1 MQKAKVQIVPN
12 DMGAVIRVSK
22 NNPEFGHVR
31 LTQTKVTFTATGW
44 VKKTNLSTLLHGKV
58 EDLEA
63 MGIQNEKE
71 LSGNIVIQEQVTPF
85 SESDPDRDLKIAG
98 ETGIICCNADGEPIY
113 RKTMYDGTGSIEDTL
128 VAHANGQAIREANTN
143 TSGANDI
150 AADEFDKAVEKG
162 KKSSKKTKEEPKVE
176 VTEDVVIEDQGDD
189 LVLEDEDSSDDF
201 DL

>member
-1 MQKAKVQIVPN
+1 MPN
-12 DMGAVIRVSK
+12 DLGAVIRVSK

-71 LSGNIVIQEQVTPF
+71 LSGNIVIQEQIAPF

-128 VAHANGQAIREANTN
+128 VAHANGQAIREANSS

-162 KKSSKKTKEEPKVE
+162 KKSSKKAKQEPTAE
-176 VTEDVVIEDQGDD
+176 VTEEVMEDAGDD
-189 LVLEDEDSSDDF
+189 LVLEDEDSSQDF

>member
-31 LTQTKVTFTATGW
+31 LTQQKVTFTATGW

-58 EDLEA
+58 EDLED
-63 MGIQNEKE
+63 MGIQNQKE
-71 LSGNIVIQEQVTPF
+71 LPGNIVIQEQTTPF

-113 RKTMYDGTGSIEDTL
+113 RKTMYDGTGSLEDTL
-128 VAHANGQAIREANTN
+128 VAHANGQAIREANSN

-162 KKSSKKTKEEPKVE
+162 KKSSKKAKEEPKAE
-176 VTEDVVIEDQGDD
+176 VTEEVMEDASDD
-189 LVLEDEDSSDDF
+189 LVLEDESSDEF